1 MDFFDLVNKRESVRG
16 YLDKEVEK
24 EKILKI
30 IEAARVAP
38 SACNAQPWKFVI
50 VNDKNLVGKIAEN
63 LYDPMIGINKFALTS
78 PVFIV
83 VIGEKRNLTSKMGE
97 LIKKKDY
104 TSMDIGIV
112 SEHLCLAA
120 TELGLGTC
128 MMGWFKEKNIKKL
141 IDIPMNKEIHLVI
154 SLGYYDEKV
163 TRRKIRKNIDE
174 IYSFN
179 KYKLPLS
186 SCPITTTEPK

>member
-1 MDFFDLVNKRESVRG
+1 MNFFELLDKRESVRG
-16 YLDKEVEK
+16 YLDKTVER

-30 IEAARVAP
+30 IEAARLAP
-38 SACNAQPWKFVI
+38 SACNAQPWKFV
-50 VNDKNLVGKIAEN
+50 VVDNREMAKEIADN
-63 LYDPMIGINKFALTS
+63 LYDPLIGINKFALTS

-83 VIGEKRNLTSKMGE
+83 VVGEKRNFTSKMGE

-104 TSMDIGIV
+104 TSIDIGIA

-128 MMGWFKEKNIKKL
+128 MIGWFKEKNIKNL
-141 IDIPMNKEIHLVI
+141 LNIPSSKEIHLVI
-154 SLGYYDEKV
+154 SLGYYENKNTRKKV
-163 TRRKIRKNIDE
+163 RKNIDE

-179 KYKLPLS
+179 EYK
-186 SCPITTTEPK
+186 